1 MTPSARLQATIEL
14 LERISSSRIPM
25 DGTMGDYLRHRRY
38 IGSTDRAEIA
48 ERTYQ
53 IMRAH
58 ARLGWW
64 LAKAGAQDTPRTR
77 ALAWVM
83 LGERGDPAAL
93 FDASKYGP
101 MVLNDQEQELAAA
114 LAGNRLDEAPDMPE
128 AVRVECPPEHE
139 AALRERFGDDF
150 AVEMAAMLDGAPLD
164 LRVNTGKVDR
174 KTLKDSL
181 AKDRVQTDE
190 TPFSPWGLRARRK
203 AYLAKTKAFHKGWF
217 DIQDEGSQ
225 LIAAVCD
232 AQPGMQVL
240 DYCAGA
246 GGKTLAL
253 AGAMQNKGRI
263 VAMDTEKSRLEKA
276 RPRFR
281 KAGVHDIIE
290 IRPIEEEK
298 SRKWLKRQKGTFDIV
313 LIDVPCSGTGTW
325 RRNPDTR
332 WRTFGP
338 PLEEL
343 LAVQA
348 DILSRATRAVKPGGK
363 LVYAT
368 CSLLPAE
375 NERQIEAFLKENP
388 DFTLSELDTPYAKGP
403 YMRLSPH
410 QHNTDGFFAAILTR
424 NA

>member
-53 IMRAH
+53 VMRAH
-58 ARLGWW
+58 ARLSWW

-77 ALAWVM
+77 ALAWVI

-101 MVLNDQEQELAAA
+101 MVLNDEEQALAAA
-114 LAGNRLDEAPDMPE
+114 LDGNKLDEAPDMPE

-150 AVEMAAMLDGAPLD
+150 AVEMAAMLNGAPLD

-174 KTLKDSL
+174 KTLQDSL

-240 DYCAGA
+240 DFCAGA

-253 AGAMQNKGRI
+253 AAAMQNKGRI

-338 PLEEL
+338 PLEDL

-348 DILSRATRAVKPGGK
+348 DILNRATKAVKPGGK

-375 NERQIEAFLKENP
+375 NERQIEAFLKEHP
-388 DFTLSELDTPYAKGP
+388 DFTLTEQDTPYAKGP

>member
-25 DGTMGDYLRHRRY
+25 DGTMGDYLRHRRS

-203 AYLAKTKAFHKGWF
+203 AYLAKTKAFQKGWF